1 MSERPDAA
9 PDLTPA
15 LRPEDRAVTP
25 ARIGLGRT
33 GVSQTTAAALA
44 FALDHARARDAVHHA
59 LDPEALIQALGD
71 FGRGALVVASQ
82 AADRSL
88 YLTRPDLGARLAPD
102 SVAALSAPT
111 DRGADLVVML
121 ADGLSSRA
129 LQHAP
134 ALLAALVPRLQADG
148 WRLAA
153 PVIARHARVAL
164 GDEIGA
170 RLGAALVLV
179 LIGERPGLSA
189 ADSLGAYLT
198 WAPEVGRSNAQRNC
212 VSNIRPEGLPPPAA
226 ADTLHW
232 LLTEA
237 RRRRLSGVRLKD
249 QSGLP
254 RIGEPGSDPDTPAVS
269 VPADRSATHPVSGSQ
284 REPD

>member
-1 MSERPDAA
+1 MSEPPDAA
-9 PDLTPA
+9 PGRTPA

-44 FALDHARARDAVHHA
+44 FALDHARARDAVHHG
-59 LDPEALIQALGD
+59 LDPEALIAALGD
-71 FGRGALVVASQ
+71 FGRSATVVASQ
-82 AADRSL
+82 AGDRSL
-88 YLTRPDLGARLAPD
+88 YLTRPDLGGRLAAD
-102 SVAALSAPT
+102 GVAALSARA
-111 DRGADLVVML
+111 DRGADLALVL
-121 ADGLSSRA
+121 ADGLSSQA
-129 LQHAP
+129 LRHAP
-134 ALLAALVPRLQADG
+134 ALLAVLVPRLQADG
-148 WRLAA
+148 WRVAA
-153 PVIARHARVAL
+153 PVIARQARVAL
-164 GDEIGA
+164 GDEIGEA
-170 RLGAALVLV
+170 LGAALVLV
-179 LIGERPGLSA
+179 LIGERPGLTA

-249 QSGLP
+249 QSDL
-254 RIGEPGSDPDTPAVS
+254 RQIGERAPDDAPAALEARPS
-269 VPADRSATHPVSGSQ
+269 GPATG
-284 REPD
+284 PD